1 MQRIQINNLCF
12 ISVLYFTANINAQ
25 QLKKDTAA
33 SEKKI
38 EEVVV
43 IGYGTQKK
51 SNVTGAIASLKAKE
65 LENVPAGRPEQVLQ
79 GRASGVSVVSNSGQP
94 GSAAT
99 IRVRGVTSF
108 GAGNDPLWIVD
119 GIPVDNIGF
128 LNQSDIESME
138 ILKDGASASIYG
150 VSAARGV
157 ILVTTKKGKQ
167 GKISLSYNGF
177 YGVGNAAKKLDLL
190 NASQYA
196 MLNNEMRINGGLNAT
211 FPNPDALGIGTDWQ
225 KVIFNSAA
233 RTSHD
238 INVSGGNDK
247 STFFSSFGYYN
258 QEGIVL
264 RDISN
269 YKRITAR
276 LNSSHKVFPF
286 LTVGQTLN
294 YTHVKSQGVDS
305 NREFGGP
312 LSSAVNMDPTIPVI
326 ETDPVKIASG
336 IYGNPYIL
344 RAPGGNPYGIS
355 NLTNQEMSNPLAFK
369 QTQLGNYNWSDDFV
383 GNVYAE
389 LKLLKDFT
397 FRSTLNGKLSYW
409 GSQSFTPLFYLSPT
423 LSNTIKNN
431 FYRETQRKFEWST
444 ENTLMYRKKLG
455 KHSFDALLGQ
465 GFYVYNIAEG
475 QGTVYAGLP
484 ITNYKDASFNFDIP
498 ESDKRTW
505 ATDGIQTKKAS
516 YFGRLIYDYDGKYLF
531 TGTIR
536 RDGSSKFGSNK
547 VWGVFPAVSAG
558 WVISKENFWPE
569 NKVVGMLKIR
579 GGYGRTGNDAIGNF
593 LYRSTVVGGNNYPFY
608 NGTTEAIFSGYR
620 QKTLENKNLGW
631 EETAQTNIGAD
642 LRLFNDFTLGFDWF
656 NKKTIGILRYLDI
669 PGYVGVTDP
678 PAANVGDM
686 SNKGIEIE
694 LGYRKSI
701 AKDFVIAVNGN
712 FSYIKNEILSLEN
725 AKKFVGLPD
734 TAFKSLD
741 EVSRLQVGS
750 PYGSFF
756 GLMRNGIFQNQSE
769 INAYKNANGQLI
781 QPNAKPGDFRWV
793 DANGDGKIDRGDYAY
808 LGNSLPKFTYGLT
821 VNLNYKNF
829 DLMVFGQGQG
839 GNKIFQGLRRLDI
852 PDSNYQTA
860 ALGRWHG
867 EGTSDTYAR
876 LTTNDTNKNFSYM
889 SDFYLQ
895 KGDYFRL
902 KLIQLGYT
910 LPVELT
916 KKLGGNKFRFY
927 ITAENLFTVTKYT
940 GYDPEIAAGDSYGI
954 DRAYYPQART
964 FIFGANIQF

>member
-1 MQRIQINNLCF
+1 MKQSPIRNLSL
-12 ISVLYFTANINAQ
+12 IAVLYFTANINAQ
-25 QLKKDTAA
+25 QSKKDTTAN
-33 SEKKI
+33 EKKI

-99 IRVRGVTSF
+99 IRVRGITSF

-119 GIPVDNIGF
+119 GIAVDNIGF
-128 LNQSDIESME
+128 LNQSDIENME

-196 MLNNEMRINGGLNAT
+196 MLANEKRINGGGNAY
-211 FPNPDALGIGTDWQ
+211 FPNPDALGAGTDWQ
-225 KVIFNSAA
+225 KLIFNSAA

-238 INVSGGNDK
+238 ISVSGGNDK

-258 QEGIVL
+258 QEGIVM

-294 YTHVKSQGVDS
+294 YTHVKSQGINS
-305 NREFGGP
+305 NGEFGGP
-312 LSSAVNMDPTIPVI
+312 LSSAINLDPTTPII
-326 ETDPVKIASG
+326 ETDPAKIKSSA
-336 IYGNPYIL
+336 YNNPYIL

-355 NLTNQEMSNPLAFK
+355 SLVNQEMSNPLAFQ

-409 GSQSFTPLFYLSPT
+409 GNQSFTPLFYLSPT
-423 LSNTIKNN
+423 YSNTNKNSL
-431 FYRETQRKFEWST
+431 YRETQRKFEWST
-444 ENTLMYRKKLG
+444 ENTLNYHKKLG
-455 KHSFDALLGQ
+455 KHTFDALIGQ

-475 QGTVYAGLP
+475 QGTTYTGLP
-484 ITNYKDASFNFDIP
+484 ITSYKDASFNFSIP
-498 ESDKRTW
+498 DTDKRTW

-536 RDGSSKFGSNK
+536 RDGSSKFGPNK
-547 VWGVFPAVSAG
+547 VWGTFPAASAG
-558 WVISKENFWPE
+558 WVVSKENFWPE
-569 NKVVGMLKIR
+569 NRIVNMLKIR
-579 GGYGRTGNDAIGNF
+579 GGYGKTGNDAIDNF
-593 LYRSTVVGGNNYPFY
+593 LYRATIIGGSNYPFY
-608 NGTTEAIFSGYR
+608 DGKTEFVGIGYR
-620 QKTLENKNLGW
+620 LKTLENRDLHW
-631 EETAQTNIGAD
+631 EQTAQTNIGAD
-642 LRLFNDFTLGFDWF
+642 LKLFNDFTLGFDWF
-656 NKKTIGILRYLDI
+656 NKKTTDILRYVDL
-669 PGYVGVTDP
+669 PGYIGVTDS

-694 LGYRKSI
+694 LGYKKTITEDFGISI
-701 AKDFVIAVNGN
+701 NGN
-712 FSYIKNEILSLEN
+712 FSYIKNEILRLEN
-725 AKKFVGLPD
+725 GKKFV
-734 TAFKSLD
+734 SLAGFQSMGD
-741 EVSRLQVGS
+741 VSRLQVGS

-756 GLMRNGIFQNQSE
+756 GLMRNGVFQNQTE
-769 INAYKNANGQLI
+769 INSYVDKNGNKI
-781 QPNAKPGDFRWV
+781 QPDAKPGDFRWV
-793 DANGDGKIDRGDYAY
+793 DANGDGKINTDDYTY

-829 DLMVFGQGQG
+829 DLMIFGQGQG
-839 GNKIFQGLRRLDI
+839 GNKIFQGLRRLDMQ
-852 PDSNYQTA
+852 DANYQTA
-860 ALGRWHG
+860 ALERWHG
-867 EGTSDTYAR
+867 EGTSNTYAR

-902 KLIQLGYT
+902 KLIQIGYT
-910 LPVELT
+910 LPMELT

-927 ITAENLFTVTKYT
+927 ITAENLFTITKYT

>member
-1 MQRIQINNLCF
+1 MKQSPIRNLSL
-12 ISVLYFTANINAQ
+12 IAVLYFTANINAQ
-25 QLKKDTAA
+25 QSKKDTTAN
-33 SEKKI
+33 EKKI

-99 IRVRGVTSF
+99 IRVRGITSF

-119 GIPVDNIGF
+119 GIAVDNIGF

-196 MLNNEMRINGGLNAT
+196 MLANEKRINGGGNAY
-211 FPNPDALGIGTDWQ
+211 FPNPDALGAGTDWQ
-225 KVIFNSAA
+225 KLIFNSAA

-238 INVSGGNDK
+238 ISVSGGNDK
-247 STFFSSFGYYN
+247 STFFGSFGYYN
-258 QEGIVL
+258 QEGIVM

-294 YTHVKSQGVDS
+294 YTHVKSQGINS
-305 NREFGGP
+305 NGEFGGP
-312 LSSAVNMDPTIPVI
+312 LSSAINLDPTTPII
-326 ETDPVKIASG
+326 ETDPAKIKSSA
-336 IYGNPYIL
+336 YNNPYIL

-355 NLTNQEMSNPLAFK
+355 SLVNQEMSNPLAFQ

-397 FRSTLNGKLSYW
+397 FKSTLNGKLSYW
-409 GSQSFTPLFYLSPT
+409 GNQSFTPLFYLSPT
-423 LSNTIKNN
+423 YSNTNKNSL
-431 FYRETQRKFEWST
+431 YRETQRKFEWST
-444 ENTLMYRKKLG
+444 ENTLNYHKKLG
-455 KHSFDALLGQ
+455 KHTFDALIGQ

-475 QGTVYAGLP
+475 QGTTYTGLP
-484 ITNYKDASFNFDIP
+484 ITSYKDASFNFDIP
-498 ESDKRTW
+498 DADKRTW
-505 ATDGIQTKKAS
+505 GKDGIQTKKAS

-536 RDGSSKFGSNK
+536 RDGSSKFGPNK
-547 VWGVFPAVSAG
+547 VWGTFPAASAG
-558 WVISKENFWPE
+558 WIVSKENFWPE
-569 NKVVGMLKIR
+569 NRVVNMLKIR
-579 GGYGRTGNDAIGNF
+579 GGYGKTGNDAIDNF
-593 LYRSTVVGGNNYPFY
+593 LFRSTIISGSNYPFY
-608 NGTTEAIFSGYR
+608 DGKTEFLGIGYR
-620 QKTLENKNLGW
+620 LKTLENKDLHW
-631 EETAQTNIGAD
+631 EKTAQTNIGAD

-656 NKKTIGILRYLDI
+656 NKKTTDILRYVDL
-669 PGYVGVTDP
+669 PGYIGVTDS

-694 LGYRKSI
+694 LGYKKNI
-701 AKDFVIAVNGN
+701 TEDFGISVNGN
-712 FSYIKNEILSLEN
+712 FSYIKNEILRLEN
-725 AKKFVGLPD
+725 NKKFVPLAGFQSMSD
-734 TAFKSLD
+734 
-741 EVSRLQVGS
+741 VSRLQVGS

-756 GLMRNGIFQNQSE
+756 GLMRNGVFQNQTE
-769 INAYKNANGQLI
+769 INSYVDKNGNKI
-781 QPNAKPGDFRWV
+781 QPDAKPGDFRWV
-793 DANGDGKIDRGDYAY
+793 DANGDGKINTDDYTY

-829 DLMVFGQGQG
+829 DLMIFGQGQG
-839 GNKIFQGLRRLDI
+839 GNKIFQGLRRLDMQ
-852 PDSNYQTA
+852 DANYQTA
-860 ALGRWHG
+860 ALERWHG
-867 EGTSDTYAR
+867 EGTSNTYAR

-902 KLIQLGYT
+902 KLIQIGYT
-910 LPVELT
+910 LPMELT

-927 ITAENLFTVTKYT
+927 VTAENLFTITKYT

>member
-1 MQRIQINNLCF
+1 MKQSPIRNLSL
-12 ISVLYFTANINAQ
+12 IAVLYFTANINAQ
-25 QLKKDTAA
+25 QSKKDTTAN
-33 SEKKI
+33 EKKI

-99 IRVRGVTSF
+99 IRVRGITSF

-119 GIPVDNIGF
+119 GIAVDNIGF

-196 MLNNEMRINGGLNAT
+196 MLANEKRINGGGNAY
-211 FPNPDALGIGTDWQ
+211 FPNPDALGAGTDWQ
-225 KVIFNSAA
+225 KLIFNSAA

-238 INVSGGNDK
+238 ISVSGGNDK
-247 STFFSSFGYYN
+247 STFFGSFGYYN
-258 QEGIVL
+258 QEGIVM

-294 YTHVKSQGVDS
+294 YTHVKSQGINS
-305 NREFGGP
+305 NGEFGGP
-312 LSSAVNMDPTIPVI
+312 LSSAINLDPTTPII
-326 ETDPVKIASG
+326 ETDPAKIKSSA
-336 IYGNPYIL
+336 YNNPYIL

-355 NLTNQEMSNPLAFK
+355 SLVNQEMSNPLAFQ

-397 FRSTLNGKLSYW
+397 FKSTLNGKLSYW
-409 GSQSFTPLFYLSPT
+409 GNQSFTPLFYLSPT
-423 LSNTIKNN
+423 YSNTNKNSL
-431 FYRETQRKFEWST
+431 YRETQRKFEWST
-444 ENTLMYRKKLG
+444 ENTLNYHKKLG
-455 KHSFDALLGQ
+455 KHTFDALIGQ

-475 QGTVYAGLP
+475 QGTTYTGLP
-484 ITNYKDASFNFDIP
+484 ITSYKDASFNFSIP
-498 ESDKRTW
+498 DTDKRTW

-536 RDGSSKFGSNK
+536 RDGSSKFGPNK
-547 VWGVFPAVSAG
+547 VWGTFPAASAG
-558 WVISKENFWPE
+558 WVVSKENFWPE
-569 NKVVGMLKIR
+569 NRIVNMLKIR
-579 GGYGRTGNDAIGNF
+579 GGYGKTGNDAIDNF
-593 LYRSTVVGGNNYPFY
+593 LYRATIIGGSNYPFY
-608 NGTTEAIFSGYR
+608 DGKTEFVGIGYR
-620 QKTLENKNLGW
+620 LKTLENRDLHW
-631 EETAQTNIGAD
+631 EQTAQTNIGAD
-642 LRLFNDFTLGFDWF
+642 LKLFNDFTLGFDWF
-656 NKKTIGILRYLDI
+656 NKKTTDILRYVDL
-669 PGYVGVTDP
+669 PGYIGVTDS

-694 LGYRKSI
+694 LGYKKNI
-701 AKDFVIAVNGN
+701 TEDFGISVNGN
-712 FSYIKNEILSLEN
+712 FSYIKNEILRLEN
-725 AKKFVGLPD
+725 GKKFV
-734 TAFKSLD
+734 SLAGFQSMGD
-741 EVSRLQVGS
+741 VSRLQVGS

-756 GLMRNGIFQNQSE
+756 GLMRNGVFQNQTE
-769 INAYKNANGQLI
+769 INSYVDKNGNKI
-781 QPNAKPGDFRWV
+781 QPDAKPGDFRWV
-793 DANGDGKIDRGDYAY
+793 DANGDGKINTDDYTY

-829 DLMVFGQGQG
+829 DLMIFGQGQG
-839 GNKIFQGLRRLDI
+839 GNKIFQGLRRLDMQ
-852 PDSNYQTA
+852 DANYQTA
-860 ALGRWHG
+860 ALERWHG
-867 EGTSDTYAR
+867 EGTSNTYAR
-876 LTTNDTNKNFSYM
+876 LTINDTNKNFSYM

-902 KLIQLGYT
+902 KLIQIGYT
-910 LPVELT
+910 LPMELT

-927 ITAENLFTVTKYT
+927 VTAENLFTITKYT

>member
-1 MQRIQINNLCF
+1 
-12 ISVLYFTANINAQ
+12 
-25 QLKKDTAA
+25 
-33 SEKKI
+33 
-38 EEVVV
+38 
-43 IGYGTQKK
+43 
-51 SNVTGAIASLKAKE
+51 
-65 LENVPAGRPEQVLQ
+65 
-79 GRASGVSVVSNSGQP
+79 
-94 GSAAT
+94 
-99 IRVRGVTSF
+99 TSF

-119 GIPVDNIGF
+119 GIAVDNIGF

-196 MLNNEMRINGGLNAT
+196 MLANEKRINGGGNAY
-211 FPNPDALGIGTDWQ
+211 FPNPDALGAGTDWQ
-225 KVIFNSAA
+225 KLIFNSAA

-238 INVSGGNDK
+238 ISVSGGNDK

-258 QEGIVL
+258 QEGIVM

-294 YTHVKSQGVDS
+294 YTHVKSQGINS
-305 NREFGGP
+305 NGEFGGP
-312 LSSAVNMDPTIPVI
+312 LSSAINLDPTTPII
-326 ETDPVKIASG
+326 ETDPAKIKSSA
-336 IYGNPYIL
+336 YNNPYIL

-355 NLTNQEMSNPLAFK
+355 SLVNQEMSNPLAFQ

-409 GSQSFTPLFYLSPT
+409 GNQSFTPLFYLSPT
-423 LSNTIKNN
+423 YSNTNKNSL
-431 FYRETQRKFEWST
+431 YRETQRKFEWST
-444 ENTLMYRKKLG
+444 ENTLNYHKKLG
-455 KHSFDALLGQ
+455 KHTFDALIGQ

-475 QGTVYAGLP
+475 QGTTYTGLP
-484 ITNYKDASFNFDIP
+484 ITSYKDASFNFSIP
-498 ESDKRTW
+498 DTDKRTW

-536 RDGSSKFGSNK
+536 RDGSSKFGPNK
-547 VWGVFPAVSAG
+547 VWGIFPAASAG
-558 WVISKENFWPE
+558 WVVSKENFWPE
-569 NKVVGMLKIR
+569 NRIVNMLKIR
-579 GGYGRTGNDAIGNF
+579 GGYGRTGNDAIDNF
-593 LYRSTVVGGNNYPFY
+593 LYRATIVGGNNYPFY
-608 NGTTEAIFSGYR
+608 NGTTESVFSGYR
-620 QKTLENKNLGW
+620 QKTLENENLSW
-631 EETAQTNIGAD
+631 EETSQTNIGTD

-656 NKKTIGILRYLDI
+656 NKKTIDILRYVDL
-669 PGYVGVTDP
+669 PGYIGVTDS

-694 LGYRKSI
+694 LGYKKNI
-701 AKDFVIAVNGN
+701 TEDFGISVNGN
-712 FSYIKNEILSLEN
+712 FSYIKNEILRLEN
-725 AKKFVGLPD
+725 GKKFVGLPE
-734 TAFKSLD
+734 AVFQNLE

-756 GLMRNGIFQNQSE
+756 GLIRNGIFQNQSE

-793 DANGDGKIDRGDYAY
+793 DANGDGKINRDDYTY

-852 PDSNYQTA
+852 PDSNYQTV
-860 ALGRWHG
+860 ALERWHG
-867 EGTSDTYAR
+867 EGTSNTYAR

-895 KGDYFRL
+895 KGDFFRL
-902 KLIQLGYT
+902 KLIQLGYI

-927 ITAENLFTVTKYT
+927 VTAENLFTITKYT

>member
-1 MQRIQINNLCF
+1 MKQSPIRNLSL
-12 ISVLYFTANINAQ
+12 IAVLYFTANINAQ
-25 QLKKDTAA
+25 QSKKDTTAN
-33 SEKKI
+33 EKKI

-99 IRVRGVTSF
+99 IRVRGITSF

-119 GIPVDNIGF
+119 GIAVDNIGF

-196 MLNNEMRINGGLNAT
+196 MLANEKRINGGGNAY
-211 FPNPDALGIGTDWQ
+211 FPNPDALGAGTDWQ
-225 KVIFNSAA
+225 KLIFNSAA

-238 INVSGGNDK
+238 ISVSGGNDK
-247 STFFSSFGYYN
+247 STFFGSFGYYN
-258 QEGIVL
+258 QEGIVM

-294 YTHVKSQGVDS
+294 YTHVKSQGINS
-305 NREFGGP
+305 NGEFGGP
-312 LSSAVNMDPTIPVI
+312 LSSAINLDPTTPII
-326 ETDPVKIASG
+326 ETDPAKIKSSA
-336 IYGNPYIL
+336 YNNPYIL

-355 NLTNQEMSNPLAFK
+355 SLVNQEMSNPLAFQ

-397 FRSTLNGKLSYW
+397 FKSTLNGKLSYW
-409 GSQSFTPLFYLSPT
+409 GNQSFTPLFYLSPT
-423 LSNTIKNN
+423 YSNTNKNSL
-431 FYRETQRKFEWST
+431 YRETQRKFEWST
-444 ENTLMYRKKLG
+444 ENTLNYHKKLG
-455 KHSFDALLGQ
+455 KHTFDALIGQ

-475 QGTVYAGLP
+475 QGTTYTGLP
-484 ITNYKDASFNFDIP
+484 ITSYKDASFNFSIP
-498 ESDKRTW
+498 DTDKRTW

-536 RDGSSKFGSNK
+536 RDGSSKFGPNK
-547 VWGVFPAVSAG
+547 VWGTFPAASAG
-558 WVISKENFWPE
+558 WVVSKENFWPE
-569 NKVVGMLKIR
+569 NRIVNMLKIR
-579 GGYGRTGNDAIGNF
+579 GGYGKTGNDAIDNF
-593 LYRSTVVGGNNYPFY
+593 LYRATIIGGSNYPFY
-608 NGTTEAIFSGYR
+608 DGKTEFVGIGYR
-620 QKTLENKNLGW
+620 LKTLENRDLHW
-631 EETAQTNIGAD
+631 EKTAQTNIGAD
-642 LRLFNDFTLGFDWF
+642 LKLFNDFTLGFDWF
-656 NKKTIGILRYLDI
+656 NKKTTDILRYVDL
-669 PGYVGVTDP
+669 PGYIGVTDS

-694 LGYRKSI
+694 LGYKKNI
-701 AKDFVIAVNGN
+701 TEDFGISVNGN
-712 FSYIKNEILSLEN
+712 FSYIKNEILRLEN
-725 AKKFVGLPD
+725 GKKFV
-734 TAFKSLD
+734 SLAGFQSMGD
-741 EVSRLQVGS
+741 VSRLQIGS

-756 GLMRNGIFQNQSE
+756 GLMRNGVFQNQTE
-769 INAYKNANGQLI
+769 INSYVDKNGNKI
-781 QPNAKPGDFRWV
+781 QPDAKPGDFRWV
-793 DANGDGKIDRGDYAY
+793 DANGDGKINTDDYTY

-829 DLMVFGQGQG
+829 DLMIFGQGQG
-839 GNKIFQGLRRLDI
+839 GNKIFQGLRRLDMQ
-852 PDSNYQTA
+852 DANYQTA
-860 ALGRWHG
+860 ALERWHG
-867 EGTSDTYAR
+867 GGTSNTYAR

-902 KLIQLGYT
+902 KLIQIGYT
-910 LPVELT
+910 LPMELT

-927 ITAENLFTVTKYT
+927 VTAENLFTITKYT

>member
-1 MQRIQINNLCF
+1 MKQSPIRNLSL
-12 ISVLYFTANINAQ
+12 IAVLYFTANINAQ
-25 QLKKDTAA
+25 QSKKDTTAN
-33 SEKKI
+33 EKKI

-99 IRVRGVTSF
+99 IRVRGITSF

-119 GIPVDNIGF
+119 GIAVDNIGF

-196 MLNNEMRINGGLNAT
+196 MLANEKRINGGGNAY
-211 FPNPDALGIGTDWQ
+211 FPNPDALGAGTDWQ
-225 KVIFNSAA
+225 KLIFNSAA

-238 INVSGGNDK
+238 ISVSGGNDK
-247 STFFSSFGYYN
+247 STFFGSFGYYN
-258 QEGIVL
+258 QEGIVM

-294 YTHVKSQGVDS
+294 YTHVKSQGINS
-305 NREFGGP
+305 NGEFGGP
-312 LSSAVNMDPTIPVI
+312 LSSAINLDPTTPII
-326 ETDPVKIASG
+326 ETDPAKIKSSA
-336 IYGNPYIL
+336 YNNPYIL

-355 NLTNQEMSNPLAFK
+355 SLVNQEMSNPLAFQ

-397 FRSTLNGKLSYW
+397 FKSTLNGKLSYW
-409 GSQSFTPLFYLSPT
+409 GNQSFTPLFYLSPT
-423 LSNTIKNN
+423 YSNTNKNSL
-431 FYRETQRKFEWST
+431 YRETQRKFEWST
-444 ENTLMYRKKLG
+444 ENTLNYHKKLG
-455 KHSFDALLGQ
+455 KHTFDALIGQ

-475 QGTVYAGLP
+475 QGTTYTGLP
-484 ITNYKDASFNFDIP
+484 ITSYKDASFNFSIP
-498 ESDKRTW
+498 DTDKRTW

-536 RDGSSKFGSNK
+536 RDGSSKFGPNK
-547 VWGVFPAVSAG
+547 VWGTFPAASAG
-558 WVISKENFWPE
+558 WVVSKENFWPE
-569 NKVVGMLKIR
+569 NRIVNMLKIR
-579 GGYGRTGNDAIGNF
+579 GGYGKTGNDAIDNF
-593 LYRSTVVGGNNYPFY
+593 LYRATIIGGSNYPFY
-608 NGTTEAIFSGYR
+608 DGKTEFVGIGYR
-620 QKTLENKNLGW
+620 LKTLENRDLHW
-631 EETAQTNIGAD
+631 EKTAQTNIGAD
-642 LRLFNDFTLGFDWF
+642 LKLFNDFTLGFDWF
-656 NKKTIGILRYLDI
+656 NKKTTDILRYVDL
-669 PGYVGVTDP
+669 PGYIGVTDS

-694 LGYRKSI
+694 LGYKKNI
-701 AKDFVIAVNGN
+701 TEDFGISVNGN
-712 FSYIKNEILSLEN
+712 FSYIKNEILRLEN
-725 AKKFVGLPD
+725 GKKFV
-734 TAFKSLD
+734 SLAGFQSMGD
-741 EVSRLQVGS
+741 VSRLQVGS

-756 GLMRNGIFQNQSE
+756 GLMRNGVFQNQTE
-769 INAYKNANGQLI
+769 INSYVDKNGNKI
-781 QPNAKPGDFRWV
+781 QPDAKPGDFRWV
-793 DANGDGKIDRGDYAY
+793 DANGDGKINTDDYTY

-829 DLMVFGQGQG
+829 DLMIFGQGQG
-839 GNKIFQGLRRLDI
+839 GNKIFQGLRRLDMQ
-852 PDSNYQTA
+852 DANYQTA
-860 ALGRWHG
+860 ALERWHG
-867 EGTSDTYAR
+867 EGTSNTYAR

-902 KLIQLGYT
+902 KLIQIGYT
-910 LPVELT
+910 LPMELT

-927 ITAENLFTVTKYT
+927 VTAENLFTITKYT